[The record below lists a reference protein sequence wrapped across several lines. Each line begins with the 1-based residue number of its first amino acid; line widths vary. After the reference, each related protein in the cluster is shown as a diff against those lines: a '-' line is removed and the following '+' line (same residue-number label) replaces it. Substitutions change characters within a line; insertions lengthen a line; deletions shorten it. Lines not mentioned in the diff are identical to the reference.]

1 MSKIRRVKWVLL
13 SLLVSGSWLL
23 GLSGCGAPTK
33 MPTDTDQSDTD
44 CSDTN
49 RPRQRQAQANRSNQS
64 RSGTDRSSQT
74 QASANPTTPPTIA
87 SGRLRKIT
95 FALVASA
102 ENSTTAYQ
110 SAYRYIEDI
119 GDGRGYTAGIIGFTS
134 GTGDLLQVV
143 QRYQKLAPKNKLTQ
157 YLSALRRVNGT
168 ASHRGLGKP
177 FVRAWRQA
185 SQDSKMIQAQNEIVR
200 EEYLDPAVTYAQRDG
215 LSPLGQYLY
224 YDALVVHGPGTKAET
239 DSFQG
244 IRAAA
249 LRKAPTPAQGGKQA
263 TYLKA
268 FLAARQPV
276 MLAETAH
283 QDLSRLQVQ
292 RQLIKA
298 GNFQLKLPLQWRMY
312 GDQYHLTAAMVKQLP

>member
-1 MSKIRRVKWVLL
+1 MSKIRRLKWALL
-13 SLLVSGSWLL
+13 VLVSGGWLL

-33 MPTDTDQSDTD
+33 MATDTDQSATD
-44 CSDTN
+44 RSGTN
-49 RPRQRQAQANRSNQS
+49 RSRQRQAQADRSSQS
-64 RSGTDRSSQT
+64 RSGTDRSSQA
-74 QASANPTTPPTIA
+74 QASADPTTPPTIA

-157 YLSALRRVNGT
+157 YLPALRRVNGT
-168 ASHRGLGKP
+168 ASHRGLGKS
-177 FVRAWRQA
+177 FVRAWHQA
-185 SQDSKMIQAQNEIVR
+185 SQDPKMIQAQNTIVR
-200 EEYLDPAVTYAQRDG
+200 QEYLDPAVSYAQRDG

-224 YDALVVHGPGTKAET
+224 YDALVVHGPGTKAEA

-249 LRKAPTPAQGGKQA
+249 LKKAPTPAQGGKQA

-268 FLAARQPV
+268 FLAARQPI

-292 RQLIKA
+292 RQLINA